1 MDSYEENRQTMIEQI
16 NEELEV
22 LDNED
27 LATIIAFISNLD
39 DYTEEEEESD
49 SDEYE
54 EPDVDPNSKEYKQL
68 VSKLSNI
75 ALPPLSK

>member
-22 LDNED
+22 LDNDD
-27 LATIIAFISNLD
+27 LATVIAFISNLD

-49 SDEYE
+49 DDDDEDEYRG
-54 EPDVDPNSKEYKQL
+54 L
-68 VSKLSNI
+68 T
-75 ALPPLSK
+75 